1 VSLKIAVLP
10 TDKIKDKHDHRIIL
24 SPSNHTCSG
33 QQLAVRNTGDAH
45 VYDLDDNVTTG
56 LQSALGINDLTP
68 SAISPNIP
76 QTLYS
81 TILPLGIV
89 RGSDGLISVE
99 ELKPNTN
106 EEFDVSVFPTHYI
119 AGTVELLNINLTW
132 NNIIGER
139 ASQTNQVYFY
149 VTPRTH

>member
-1 VSLKIAVLP
+1 MSLKIAVLP

-68 SAISPNIP
+68 SAITIP
-76 QTLYS
+76 
-81 TILPLGIV
+81 
-89 RGSDGLISVE
+89 
-99 ELKPNTN
+99 
-106 EEFDVSVFPTHYI
+106 F
-119 AGTVELLNINLTW
+119 
-132 NNIIGER
+132 NIIPLSYT
-139 ASQTNQVYFY
+139 SQQIICYIQSETFSSIVLCNSLL
-149 VTPRTH
+149 